1 MNKES
6 ALEALL
12 FVASEPVTVKKLAKG
27 INTDIDTTKMLLNK
41 LKYTYDNEDRGIGI
55 IVIDD
60 KYQMCTNP
68 KYHEYIKSAYS
79 NQERVDLS
87 QASLETLAIIAYKQ
101 PITRVEVEHIRGVS
115 VTHTVNKLIDYN
127 LIEEKG
133 RLDQAGKP
141 ILFGTTNEFLKFFG
155 ITKIDEL
162 PELLPNEV

>member
-6 ALEALL
+6 AIEAIL
-12 FVASEPVTVKKLAKG
+12 FVSTEPLTVNQLAKAVDSDKK
-27 INTDIDTTKMLLNK
+27 TVQLLLNK
-41 LKYTYDNEDRGIGI
+41 LRNDYDNWDRGIAL

-68 KYHEYIKSAYS
+68 RYHEYIKKLYT
-79 NQERVDLS
+79 NKETVDLS

-101 PITRVEVEHIRGVS
+101 PITRMEIEDIRGVS
-115 VTHTVNKLIDYN
+115 VSHTINKLIDYN

-133 RLDQAGKP
+133 RLEQIGKP

-162 PELLPNEV
+162 PNL